1 MNIINVAQQ
10 LVILFALILAI
21 IALIAE
27 IIYHQDTMTSFVDSF
42 SYKQTEK
49 LTFLVYPICH

>member
-10 LVILFALILAI
+10 LVILFALILVI
-21 IALIAE
+21 IALIAV
-27 IIYHQDTMTSFVDSF
+27 IIYHQDGMSSFVAYP

-49 LTFLVYPICH
+49 LTFLLYPICH